1 MTNFIVDNILN
12 IFKKEENKQELKGIF
27 RFLCELL
34 FNEIYPYILLF
45 VILIISLIFLN
56 IANIIIML
64 RNYQQTNQI

>member
-12 IFKKEENKQELKGIF
+12 IFKKEENKQEIKNLF

-34 FNEIYPYILLF
+34 FAEIYPYILLF
-45 VILIISLIFLN
+45 VVLIISLIFLN

-64 RNYQQTNQI
+64 RNYQVSNNV

>member
-12 IFKKEENKQELKGIF
+12 IFKKEENKQELKSIF

-34 FNEIYPYILLF
+34 FAEIYPYVLLF
-45 VILIISLIFLN
+45 VVLIISLIFLN

-64 RNYQQTNQI
+64 RNYQILNNT

>member
-12 IFKKEENKQELKGIF
+12 LFKKEENKQEIKNLF

-34 FNEIYPYILLF
+34 FTEIYPYILLF
-45 VILIISLIFLN
+45 VVLIISLIFLN

-64 RNYQQTNQI
+64 RNYQVLNNT

>member
-12 IFKKEENKQELKGIF
+12 MFKKEENKQEIKNLF

-34 FNEIYPYILLF
+34 FAEIYPYILLF
-45 VILIISLIFLN
+45 VVLIISLIFLN

-64 RNYQQTNQI
+64 RNYQVLNNT

>member
-12 IFKKEENKQELKGIF
+12 MFKKEENKQEIKSLF

-34 FNEIYPYILLF
+34 FAEIYPYILLF
-45 VILIISLIFLN
+45 VVLIISLIFLN

-64 RNYQQTNQI
+64 RNYQVSNNV